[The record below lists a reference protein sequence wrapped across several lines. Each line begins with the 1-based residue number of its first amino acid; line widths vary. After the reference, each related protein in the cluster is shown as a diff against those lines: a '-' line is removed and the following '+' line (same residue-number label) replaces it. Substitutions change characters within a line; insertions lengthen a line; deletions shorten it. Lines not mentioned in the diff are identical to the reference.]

1 MNDAFIG
8 IDVAFAK
15 RKRLPVSVCTWR
27 DGRLIP
33 EALRLLPLEPP
44 RGHGNVATLD
54 EARVFGLVEEAVDYV
69 VQVCEELRLAPRRI
83 AIDAPSVRTP
93 VCHVRQAAAHTQ
105 GEILCGVPG
114 LAGQQDCET
123 SKFREMDLGRLRYA
137 PSTHR

>member
-93 VCHVRQAAAHTQ
+93 VRHVRQAITHAK
-105 GEILCGVPG
+105 GPILRRVPRLG
-114 LAGQQDCET
+114 ARHNRET
-123 SKFREMDLGRLRYA
+123 SECGKRILGGVEHA
-137 PSTHR
+137 PSTHW